1 MTVIP
6 FPRAHARTP
15 VAFSLGARYD
25 LRVGAPVAGVVRAH
39 GDEDS
44 RSFSGLARTLR
55 AARMTWRARSAIGQI
70 SYVLP
75 DDAHDIFDVETLDE
89 AAIEAGCT
97 RKAMTF
103 EFEETAIVESGPDL
117 ALALRAKGWGVALR
131 GDPDCPLPFGS
142 KARGL
147 YTEIILDAPDMT
159 DPFLGLDP
167 RDRSPLGRRILAARE
182 AGMVLTAENV
192 RTQAQAR
199 LLAMAGFDRACGAYA
214 ETLKP

>member
-15 VAFSLGARYD
+15 VAFSLGARHD
-25 LRVGAPVAGVVRAH
+25 LRLGAPVAGVVRAH
-39 GDEDS
+39 GEEAQ
-44 RSFSGLARTLR
+44 SFSGLARLLR
-55 AARMTWRARSAIGQI
+55 AARMTWRARSAMGQI
-70 SYVLP
+70 SLVLP
-75 DDAHDIFDVETLDE
+75 QSCRLDAEALDA

-103 EFEETAIVESGPDL
+103 EFEEASIVETGPAL
-117 ALALRAKGWGVALR
+117 ALALRARGWGVALR
-131 GDPDCPLPFGS
+131 GDPDCPLPFGA

-147 YTEIILDAPDMT
+147 YTEIVLDAPDMT

-214 ETLKP
+214 DGLRP